1 MLRIGRERKLTVE
14 MVWDSKITIPTYDD
28 RISLIESLRW
38 WPLLRFRDQISGCG
52 FRRGIL
58 HMNGLDMQP
67 WYSMCRM
74 KGVYVSLEDVH
85 GGVHD
90 LGYRCGWGLRMGM
103 HT

>member
-1 MLRIGRERKLTVE
+1 
-14 MVWDSKITIPTYDD
+14 
-28 RISLIESLRW
+28 
-38 WPLLRFRDQISGCG
+38 
-52 FRRGIL
+52 
-58 HMNGLDMQP
+58 MNGLDMQP